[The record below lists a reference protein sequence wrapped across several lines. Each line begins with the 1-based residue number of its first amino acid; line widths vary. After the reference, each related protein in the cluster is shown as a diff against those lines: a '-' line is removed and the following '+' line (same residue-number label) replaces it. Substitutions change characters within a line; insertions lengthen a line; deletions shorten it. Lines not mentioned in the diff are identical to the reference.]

1 MRNVT
6 IWELNEVVVDV
17 PPFVRM
23 YTYKGYKGTLNE
35 FLYPNFVHRED
46 HIVPR
51 DRNTPGN
58 AIPCKLF
65 QKGMTVIIGYSSL
78 DCLEKGEGVPMLV
91 FNTFEQAV
99 NWMIRNNYDYYGEE
113 SSHARRRKV
122 KAVDFFTERRKY
134 IEIARDYETMVR
146 SREVPL
152 PPAPPVPPPT
162 RVVKDDDSL
171 SRQLRHDSSIPVPES
186 KKISAERKREGFM
199 SNILKFLD
207 IFRK

>member
-6 IWELNEVVVDV
+6 IWELNDVVVDV

-51 DRNTPGN
+51 NRNTPGN

-65 QKGMTVIIGYSSL
+65 QKGMTVIVGYSSL
-78 DCLEKGEGVPMLV
+78 DCIEKGDGIPMLV

-99 NWMIRNNYDYYGEE
+99 NWMVRNNYDYYGEE

-146 SREVPL
+146 SREVPVKPTVVDNSDL
-152 PPAPPVPPPT
+152 DKTILEIKCAVKSTDSVVGKDPVSNSKQSFF
-162 RVVKDDDSL
+162 RRLL
-171 SRQLRHDSSIPVPES
+171 SFL
-186 KKISAERKREGFM
+186 KK
-199 SNILKFLD
+199 
-207 IFRK
+207 

>member
-6 IWELNEVVVDV
+6 IWELNDVVVDV

-51 DRNTPGN
+51 NRNTPGN

-65 QKGMTVIIGYSSL
+65 QKGMTVIVGYSSL
-78 DCLEKGEGVPMLV
+78 DCIEKGDGIPMLV

-99 NWMIRNNYDYYGEE
+99 NWMVRNNYDYYGEE

-152 PPAPPVPPPT
+152 PPYIVDNSDLNTGIIGIKTPT
-162 RVVKDDDSL
+162 EYVSGI
-171 SRQLRHDSSIPVPES
+171 QVPES
-186 KKISAERKREGFM
+186 KNISAERKRKGFM
-199 SNILKFLD
+199 SQILKFLD

>member
-6 IWELNEVVVDV
+6 IWELNDVVADV

-51 DRNTPGN
+51 DRNAPGN
-58 AIPCKLF
+58 TIPCKLF
-65 QKGMTVIIGYSSL
+65 QKGMTVIVGYSSL
-78 DCLEKGEGVPMLV
+78 DCIEKGDGIPMLV

-152 PPAPPVPPPT
+152 PPYIVDNSDLNTGIIGIKTPT
-162 RVVKDDDSL
+162 EYVSGI
-171 SRQLRHDSSIPVPES
+171 QVPES
-186 KKISAERKREGFM
+186 KNISAERKRKGFM
-199 SNILKFLD
+199 SQILKFLD

>member
-6 IWELNEVVVDV
+6 IWELNDVVADV

-51 DRNTPGN
+51 DRNAPGN

-65 QKGMTVIIGYSSL
+65 QKGMTVIVGYSSL
-78 DCLEKGEGVPMLV
+78 DCIEKGDGIPMLV

-99 NWMIRNNYDYYGEE
+99 NWMVRNNYDYYGEE

-146 SREVPL
+146 SREVPV
-152 PPAPPVPPPT
+152 PPAPPVPPKT

-186 KKISAERKREGFM
+186 KKPIEHKSFFRRLM
-199 SNILKFLD
+199 DFLT
-207 IFRK
+207 K

>member
-6 IWELNEVVVDV
+6 IWELNDVVADV

-51 DRNTPGN
+51 DRNAPGN
-58 AIPCKLF
+58 VIPCKLF
-65 QKGMTVIIGYSSL
+65 QKGMTVIVGYSSL
-78 DCLEKGEGVPMLV
+78 DCIEKGDGIPMLV

-99 NWMIRNNYDYYGEE
+99 NWMVRNNYDYYGEE

-152 PPAPPVPPPT
+152 PPYIVDNSDLNTGIIGIKTPT
-162 RVVKDDDSL
+162 EYVSGI
-171 SRQLRHDSSIPVPES
+171 QVPES
-186 KKISAERKREGFM
+186 KNISAERKRKGFM
-199 SNILKFLD
+199 SQILKFLD

>member
-65 QKGMTVIIGYSSL
+65 QKGMTVIVGYSSL
-78 DCLEKGEGVPMLV
+78 DCLEKGDGIPMLV

-146 SREVPL
+146 SREVP
-152 PPAPPVPPPT
+152 VPPYIVDNSDLNTGIIGVKTPT
-162 RVVKDDDSL
+162 EYVSGI
-171 SRQLRHDSSIPVPES
+171 QVPES
-186 KKISAERKREGFM
+186 KNISAERKRKGFM
-199 SNILKFLD
+199 SQILKFLD

>member
-6 IWELNEVVVDV
+6 IWELNDVVVDV

-23 YTYKGYKGTLNE
+23 YTYKGHKGTLNE

-51 DRNTPGN
+51 DRNAPGN

-65 QKGMTVIIGYSSL
+65 QKGMTVIVGYSSL
-78 DCLEKGEGVPMLV
+78 DCIEKGDGIPMLV

-99 NWMIRNNYDYYGEE
+99 NWMVRNNYDYYGEE

-134 IEIARDYETMVR
+134 IEIARGYETMVR
-146 SREVPL
+146 SREVPV
-152 PPAPPVPPPT
+152 PPAPPVPPQT
-162 RVVKDDDSL
+162 RVVTDDDSL

-186 KKISAERKREGFM
+186 KKISAGRKRGGFM
-199 SNILKFLD
+199 SEILKFLS
-207 IFRK
+207 IFKK

>member
-6 IWELNEVVVDV
+6 IWELNDVVVDV

-51 DRNTPGN
+51 NRNTPGN

-65 QKGMTVIIGYSSL
+65 QKGMTVIVGYSSL
-78 DCLEKGEGVPMLV
+78 DCIEKGDGIPMLV

-99 NWMIRNNYDYYGEE
+99 NWMVRNNYDYYGEE

-152 PPAPPVPPPT
+152 PPAPPVPLPT

>member
-6 IWELNEVVVDV
+6 IWELNDVVVDV

-23 YTYKGYKGTLNE
+23 YTYKGYKRTLNE

-51 DRNTPGN
+51 NRNTPGN

-65 QKGMTVIIGYSSL
+65 QKGMTVIVGYSSL
-78 DCLEKGEGVPMLV
+78 DCIEKGDGIPMLV

-99 NWMIRNNYDYYGEE
+99 NWMVRNNYDYYGEE

-152 PPAPPVPPPT
+152 PPAPPVTPPT

-186 KKISAERKREGFM
+186 KKISAGRKRGGFL
-199 SNILKFLD
+199 SEILKFLD

>member
-65 QKGMTVIIGYSSL
+65 QKGMTVIVGYSSL
-78 DCLEKGEGVPMLV
+78 DCLEKGDGIPMLV

-146 SREVPL
+146 SREVP
-152 PPAPPVPPPT
+152 VPPYIVDNSDLNT
-162 RVVKDDDSL
+162 GIIGVKTPAEYVSGIQV
-171 SRQLRHDSSIPVPES
+171 SES
-186 KKISAERKREGFM
+186 KNISAGCDRKGFM
-199 SNILKFLD
+199 SRILKFLD

>member
-6 IWELNEVVVDV
+6 IWELNDVVADV

-65 QKGMTVIIGYSSL
+65 QKGMTVIVGYSSL
-78 DCLEKGEGVPMLV
+78 DCIEKGDGIPMLV

-146 SREVPL
+146 SREVP
-152 PPAPPVPPPT
+152 
-162 RVVKDDDSL
+162 
-171 SRQLRHDSSIPVPES
+171 VPES
-186 KKISAERKREGFM
+186 KKISTGRKRGGFM
-199 SNILKFLD
+199 SEILKFLGL
-207 IFRK
+207 FRN

>member
-6 IWELNEVVVDV
+6 IWELNDVVVDV
-17 PPFVRM
+17 PPFVRI

-51 DRNTPGN
+51 NRNTPGN

-65 QKGMTVIIGYSSL
+65 QKGMTVIVGYSSL
-78 DCLEKGEGVPMLV
+78 DCIEKGDGIPMLV

-99 NWMIRNNYDYYGEE
+99 NWMVRNNYDYYGEE

-146 SREVPL
+146 SREVP
-152 PPAPPVPPPT
+152 VPPYIVNNSDLNTGIIGIKTPT
-162 RVVKDDDSL
+162 EYVSGI
-171 SRQLRHDSSIPVPES
+171 QLPES
-186 KKISAERKREGFM
+186 KNISAERKRKGFM
-199 SNILKFLD
+199 SQILKFLD

>member
-6 IWELNEVVVDV
+6 IWELNDVVADV

-51 DRNTPGN
+51 DRNAPGN

-65 QKGMTVIIGYSSL
+65 QKGMTVIVGYSSL
-78 DCLEKGEGVPMLV
+78 DCLEKGDGIPMLV

-99 NWMIRNNYDYYGEE
+99 NWMVRNNYDYYGEE

-146 SREVPL
+146 SREVPV
-152 PPAPPVPPPT
+152 PPAPPKT

-171 SRQLRHDSSIPVPES
+171 SRQSRRDSSES
-186 KKISAERKREGFM
+186 KKISAERKRKGFM
-199 SNILKFLD
+199 SQILKFLD

>member
-6 IWELNEVVVDV
+6 IWELNDVVVDV

-51 DRNTPGN
+51 NRNTPGN

-65 QKGMTVIIGYSSL
+65 QKGMTVIVGYSSL
-78 DCLEKGEGVPMLV
+78 DCIEKGDGIPMLV

-99 NWMIRNNYDYYGEE
+99 NWMVRNNYDYYGEE

-162 RVVKDDDSL
+162 RVVKDDGSL

-186 KKISAERKREGFM
+186 KKISAERKRGGFL
-199 SNILKFLD
+199 SEILKFLD

>member
-6 IWELNEVVVDV
+6 IWELNDVVVDV

-51 DRNTPGN
+51 NRNTPGN

-65 QKGMTVIIGYSSL
+65 QKGMTVIVGYSSL
-78 DCLEKGEGVPMLV
+78 DCIEKGDGIPMLV

-99 NWMIRNNYDYYGEE
+99 NWMVRNNYDYYGEE

-146 SREVPL
+146 SREVP
-152 PPAPPVPPPT
+152 VSPT
-162 RVVKDDDSL
+162 NIDTSHINNVISETSL
-171 SRQLRHDSSIPVPES
+171 SCQLRQDSSIPVPES
-186 KKISAERKREGFM
+186 KKISAERKRKGFM
-199 SNILKFLD
+199 SQILKFLD